1 MRRIGQNNHVNLSF
15 FRQFLIVLVRI
26 LFPVLVIG
34 RHYHNSG
41 PEKMRTANS
50 KFFLAGPYLF

>member
-15 FRQFLIVLVRI
+15 FRQFLIMLARI
-26 LFPVLVIG
+26 LFPVLVIDW
-34 RHYHNSG
+34 HYHNSG

-50 KFFLAGPYLF
+50 KFFWAGPYLF

>member
-1 MRRIGQNNHVNLSF
+1 MRRIDQNNHVDLSF
-15 FRQFLIVLVRI
+15 FRQFLIMLARN
-26 LFPVLVIG
+26 LFPVLVIDW
-34 RHYHNSG
+34 HYHNSG

>member
-1 MRRIGQNNHVNLSF
+1 MPVKIL
-15 FRQFLIVLVRI
+15 LPILVTD
-26 LFPVLVIG
+26 

-50 KFFLAGPYLF
+50 KILLAESDLYMYISGS